1 MKFEYTFFANPP
13 LAVFGSARVSA
24 RLAALPV
31 CSGPLVLF
39 CFLKKQTQRSK
50 CAQPAQNILAG
61 RDRAAPTRQTKQ
73 QQNTGNHSEVL
84 NEFRMNPWIL

>member
-39 CFLKKQTQRSK
+39 CFLKKTNTEIEM
-50 CAQPAQNILAG
+50 C
-61 RDRAAPTRQTKQ
+61 PTRPEKFGGSGPRGPDPPNKATTKYRE
-73 QQNTGNHSEVL
+73 S
-84 NEFRMNPWIL
+84 F